1 MRANQRKKKNRVEEL
16 QKEDETIV
24 KDEDELGSMSSDFFK
39 NLYTS
44 EGVQG
49 MEDVLDVVP
58 ARVSAEMRTMLDAP
72 FDVAE
77 VKRALFEKFPT
88 KAPGPEGF
96 LAHFFER
103 HWDTCGEDV
112 SRVVLWILSGEDSP
126 EVINKTFIVM
136 IPKITNPKEMS
147 QFRPISL
154 CNVLYK
160 IASKVVANRLKR
172 VLLEIISE
180 EQSAFVPG
188 RLITDNIITAYECLH
203 FMKRKKRKENRYC
216 ALKLDMRKAYDH
228 VEWTYL
234 EAIMLKLGFSRA
246 WVTLVM
252 RLVSSVSFSVL
263 FNGAPQEEVR
273 PSRGIRQGDP
283 ISPYLFLIAAE
294 GLLCLLKDKDQ
305 SSALNG
311 LKVAPTAPAM
321 NHLLFADDSLLFF
334 KASTEGARELKE
346 VLQKYCNASG

>member
-1 MRANQRKKKNRVEEL
+1 
-16 QKEDETIV
+16 
-24 KDEDELGSMSSDFFK
+24 
-39 NLYTS
+39 
-44 EGVQG
+44 

-58 ARVSAEMRTMLDAP
+58 ARVSAEMKTMLDAP
-72 FDVAE
+72 FDSAE
-77 VKRALFEKFPT
+77 VKRALFEMFPT
-88 KAPGPEGF
+88 KAPGPDGF
-96 LAHFFER
+96 LAHFFQC
-103 HWDTCGEDV
+103 HWDTCGEEV
-112 SRVVLWILSGEDSP
+112 SRVVLWILLGEDSP
-126 EVINKTFIVM
+126 DVINKTFIVM
-136 IPKITNPKEMS
+136 ISKITNPKELS

-160 IASKVVANRLKR
+160 VASKVVANRLKR
-172 VLLEIISE
+172 VLPEIISE

-216 ALKLDMRKAYDH
+216 ALKLDMRKAYDR

-252 RLVSSVSFSVL
+252 RLVSLVSFSVL
-263 FNGAPQEEVR
+263 FNGAPQEEFR

-311 LKVAPTAPAM
+311 LKVAPTAPAV